1 MRTIPA
7 REIKRRGIGA
17 VQEALKEGPVHII
30 KNDQLAFVVLDEEHY
45 RELLE
50 AQEQA
55 YVARVKASLQD
66 VKARRVRRVTAKKL
80 IDELGLEDW
89 CTRWSRLNTLTAA

>member
-1 MRTIPA
+1 MRTIAA

-17 VQEALKEGPVHII
+17 VEEALKEGPVHII
-30 KNDQLAFVVLDEEHY
+30 KNDRPRFVVLDEEDY

-55 YVARVKASLQD
+55 YVARVKASLED
-66 VKARRVRRVTAKKL
+66 VKSGRVRRVTAKKL
-80 IDELGLEDW
+80 IDELGLED
-89 CTRWSRLNTLTAA
+89 

>member
-1 MRTIPA
+1 MKTIPA

-17 VQEALKEGPVHII
+17 VEEALKEGPVHII
-30 KNDQLAFVVLDEEHY
+30 KNDQPKFVVMDEGHY

-55 YVARVKASLQD
+55 YVARVKASLKD
-66 VKARRVRRVTAKKL
+66 VKARRVRRVTAKTL
-80 IDELGLEDW
+80 IEELGLED
-89 CTRWSRLNTLTAA
+89 